1 MQAKIIVECSL
12 KTLTTQKFVI
22 TTPPPPPPQIITIK
36 NLKSPDFCWKNILI
50 DAPCKNLVLVTQKKL
65 IWAMWSMIIS
75 SKMAC

>member
-1 MQAKIIVECSL
+1 MFPKNPNNPQMCDNN
-12 KTLTTQKFVI
+12 
-22 TTPPPPPPQIITIK
+22 PPPQKIIII